1 MKTPGSH
8 LRMASHILVLAI
20 AMTGW
25 IWVAQAEE
33 ACDSACLARKAQD
46 PLADVRAIMTDNT
59 ISFGTADDETS
70 YGFLVQP
77 VYAIPT
83 DHGVNVIAR
92 AVIPIVGVP
101 EGAGLPRLGPDP
113 VTGSGTKWGIS
124 DIMLQSFITPH
135 SDSDIKWGFGPQVSL
150 RTRTSDQVGGAG
162 WGAGFGAVFF
172 GAAGSLAY
180 GALASHH
187 WGQDEFS
194 LTSLQPI
201 VFYGLDLFGGSY
213 VGYSNTVTYN
223 WNADSDDRWQV
234 PLGLTAGKTF
244 GLGDGYALD
253 VSLGGYKLAVNPT
266 GGADWQFKFGAS
278 LFFP

>member
-1 MKTPGSH
+1 MKILGSYLRLPGQFS
-8 LRMASHILVLAI
+8 VLAI
-20 AMTGW
+20 AMAGW
-25 IWVAQAEE
+25 GWAAQAEE
-33 ACDSACLARKAQD
+33 ACDSACLTRKAQD

-59 ISFGTADDETS
+59 ISFGTSDDETS
-70 YGFLVQP
+70 YGFMVQP

-83 DHGVNVIAR
+83 DYGVNVIAR

-113 VTGSGTKWGIS
+113 VAGSGTKWGVS
-124 DIMLQSFITPH
+124 DIILQSFITPH
-135 SDSDIKWGFGPQVSL
+135 SDSDIKWGAGPQVSL

-162 WGAGFGAVFF
+162 WGAGFGAVVF
-172 GAAGSLAY
+172 GAAGPLAY

-187 WGQDEFS
+187 WGQDNYS

-201 VFYGLDLFGGSY
+201 LFYGLDLFGGSY
-213 VGYSNTVTYN
+213 VGYSNTITYN
-223 WNADSDDRWQV
+223 WSADSDDRWQV
-234 PLGLTAGKTF
+234 PLGATAGKTF

-253 VSLGGYKLAVNPT
+253 VSLGGYGLVVKPE
-266 GGADWQFKFGAS
+266 GGADWQFKFGVS